1 MLTFWLLQLQKQFDF
16 QYLTECDGEAI
27 IHLYAQG
34 GVEYAASM
42 LDGVFAFCLLD
53 TASRKVNRRKHL
65 SIFLC

>member
-1 MLTFWLLQLQKQFDF
+1 MQKQFNF

-34 GVEYAASM
+34 GAEYAASM

-53 TASRKVNRRKHL
+53 TAAKKASY
-65 SIFLC
+65 